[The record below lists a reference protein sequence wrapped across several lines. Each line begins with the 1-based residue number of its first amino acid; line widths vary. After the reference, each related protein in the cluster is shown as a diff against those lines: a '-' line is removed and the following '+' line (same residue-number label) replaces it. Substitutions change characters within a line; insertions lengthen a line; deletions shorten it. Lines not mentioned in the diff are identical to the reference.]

1 MINDVPES
9 PPSSIFFP
17 ESQAA
22 LDILRERTRLGDCP
36 VPASEIR
43 PMRTRHQTSVVV
55 LGEATRGTSDRAVL
69 VRAAVEILIAV
80 EAIDRTRTRG
90 GDHA

>member
-1 MINDVPES
+1 MINDAPKS

-22 LDILRERTRLGDCP
+22 LDVLRERAERGDDP
-36 VPASEIR
+36 VLASEIK
-43 PMRTRHQTSVVV
+43 PMRMRHLTSVVV
-55 LGEATRGTSDRAVL
+55 LGEATRGTSDRAIL

-80 EAIDRTRTRG
+80 EAIDRTRTKG
-90 GDHA
+90 GNHG

>member
-1 MINDVPES
+1 MTDAPEP
-9 PPSSIFFP
+9 PPSLIFFP

-22 LDILRERTRLGDCP
+22 LDILRERARLGADV
-36 VPASEIR
+36 VPDFAIK

-69 VRAAVEILIAV
+69 VRAVVEILVAV
-80 EAIDRTRTRG
+80 EAIDRARTKG
-90 GDHA
+90 GDHG